1 MTIVAFLFVCV
12 AGMLVGL
19 VALPYGRFSRI
30 AGLASLAAALAAALL
45 MDPGDSVSI
54 GEVDLVGSWFSGF
67 FLTTLTT
74 SCLLLCLTGLATG
87 WSERLAPAALATL
100 VGIGVA
106 ITASDPTVAL
116 VAAAAATAPAALIA
130 SRSRQ
135 TVLASTV
142 GVAELRTLG
151 LVIGASTLGALT
163 ITNTNWAVDDPTF
176 VLAFAF
182 LALAAAVAVRS
193 GAVPFH
199 LPAALLSRSGEGVGL
214 VLSLVWVPSSFALV
228 ALSWN
233 ASIFGVTGGWLDWA
247 VVAVQAGAIA
257 TLVLGAVGAMVHEE
271 VEEVAAY
278 SIVQDAGFILL
289 ALTARDAGAA
299 QSARLWLLVFVLA
312 KSALVAWAAA
322 ISWAFGT
329 SRLGQLRG
337 WLRRSPILGLALA
350 AIALATLGWPGS
362 DVYVARADLVGLGL
376 PEPLHFVGTAAIL
389 LSLAY
394 YLRLLAIGVVAP
406 TAAVRNGAGEIPRLR
421 RAERAEPA
429 EARAAE
435 LSRLQAA
442 AAAGDHASD
451 AGRGGAGAEPAPPRP
466 IHRGPSRTHRLATAW
481 RANRALETSLIVLTG
496 AVLAA
501 VLAFGG
507 FGAPQATQSGIALDQ
522 IAGPP
527 PAQDGG
533 DNGPP
538 PEATAQATAPPQLS
552 PAPPASAAPQ
562 GS

>member
-1 MTIVAFLFVCV
+1 MTIVAFLLVCL
-12 AGMLVGL
+12 AGMLAGL
-19 VALPYGRFSRI
+19 VALPYGRLSRI
-30 AGLASLAAALAAALL
+30 AGLAGLSAALATALL

-67 FLTTLTT
+67 FLTALTA

-87 WSERLAPAALATL
+87 WSGGRAPAARAPR

-106 ITASDPTVAL
+106 VTASDPTVAL
-116 VAAAAATAPAALIA
+116 VAAAAATAPAALVA

-135 TVLASTV
+135 TLPAGTV
-142 GVAELRTLG
+142 GMAELRTLG

-233 ASIFGVTGGWLDWA
+233 ATIFGVTGDWLDWA
-247 VVAVQAGAIA
+247 VVAVQTVAVA

-322 ISWAFGT
+322 ISWAFRT
-329 SRLGQLRG
+329 SHLGELRG
-337 WLRRSPILGLALA
+337 WLRRSPILGLALV

-362 DVYVARADLVGLGL
+362 DVYVARANLVGLGL

-394 YLRLLAIGVVAP
+394 YLRLLAIGAVTP
-406 TAAVRNGAGEIPRLR
+406 SAAVRDGAGELPRLC
-421 RAERAEPA
+421 RAKPA
-429 EARAAE
+429 EAKPAE
-435 LSRLQAA
+435 PSRLQAA
-442 AAAGDHASD
+442 EAADAPAPD
-451 AGRGGAGAEPAPPRP
+451 AGSTGGTEPARPKPIRRGLPR
-466 IHRGPSRTHRLATAW
+466 TYWLATAW
-481 RANRALETSLIVLTG
+481 RANRALETSVVVLTA

-507 FGAPQATQSGIALDQ
+507 FGAAGATQSGIALDQ
-522 IAGPP
+522 IAGPA
-527 PAQDGG
+527 PAQNEG
-533 DNGPP
+533 DNGPA
-538 PEATAQATAPPQLS
+538 PEATAEATATPQPS
-552 PAPPASAAPQ
+552 PTAPASATPQ